1 MHDWIIVKYP
11 RIYLCNTYP
20 ISPLPSPM
28 HSHTH
33 TYAQAARIILR
44 AEDSL
49 LQLRKDWN
57 SLDLHSIFAH
67 TLYAVRP
74 LDVSQQ
80 YIEMVPGCMWT
91 SVYYN
96 WQSCVEIKR
105 LFRRILCLKCPYRF
119 KGRGSH
125 ALWWCMNVCYFYK
138 ACVSPTL
145 NGSSVTWYFE
155 HSMSLKYATE

>member
-1 MHDWIIVKYP
+1 MH
-11 RIYLCNTYP
+11 L
-20 ISPLPSPM
+20 
-28 HSHTH
+28 HTH
-33 TYAQAARIILR
+33 TCAQAARIILR

-105 LFRRILCLKCPYRF
+105 LFHRILCLKCPYRLKDEAHTHF
-119 KGRGSH
+119 DDAWMSVTSIKRVWAPFLTAVRWHG
-125 ALWWCMNVCYFYK
+125 
-138 ACVSPTL
+138 TL
-145 NGSSVTWYFE
+145 NTACHWNMQQNINIWFLHVFVSQEW
-155 HSMSLKYATE
+155 